1 MKFVVYLCLFVR
13 REFSAGFIIFKR
25 TRRSVRYLLLR
36 HGGAYWNFPKGH
48 IEKNESDL
56 KAAFR
61 EVREETGLKRLRVI
75 PGFKRYEKYFF
86 RRDGEKTGARFKLV
100 MYFLA
105 EVKQEERV
113 VISHEHEAFGW
124 FSFADALKMVRYQES
139 KRLISGARDFL
150 KIGLNPAAQKIYTLT
165 RKIPKGKVS
174 TYGEIAAAI
183 GKPYAARFI
192 GNVLNKNT
200 DPAIPCHRVI
210 ASDGTLG
217 GYNKGVSRKVAL
229 LEKEGI
235 EIEHNRIDLR
245 RFLFRFS

>member
-1 MKFVVYLCLFVR
+1 MRK
-13 REFSAGFIIFKR
+13 EISAGFIIFKR
-25 TRRSVRYLLLR
+25 TRSGIRYLLLR
-36 HGGAYWNFPKGH
+36 SGGNYWNFPKGH

-61 EVREETGLKRLRVI
+61 EVHEETGLKRLCVI

-86 RRDGEKTGARFKLV
+86 RRAGKKTGARFKLV
-100 MYFLA
+100 VYFLA
-105 EVKQEERV
+105 EVKPEERV

-165 RKIPKGKVS
+165 RKISKGKVS
-174 TYGEIAAAI
+174 TYGEIARAC
-183 GKPYAARFI
+183 GKPNAGRFA
-192 GNVLNKNT
+192 GFVLNKNT

-217 GYNKGVSRKVAL
+217 GYNKGVTRKAAL
-229 LEKEGI
+229 LKKEGVI
-235 EIEHNRIDLR
+235 IINNRIDFR
-245 RFLFRFS
+245 RFLFRFL